1 MKRMN
6 LETKK
11 KFRIFLWVVI
21 VILLG
26 VGAFGFGTFKPN
38 NYIIDKITERVELEQ
53 SKIAVKLGLH
63 EHEFVYTDRAGF
75 VLAVRKCVNYINFTT
90 PHSLRVPSLLV
101 EAQAGLESGW
111 GTSRFAIEG
120 NALFGVRTWDP
131 KLPQIKPKDNPKAV
145 WGVKVYKTKCQSIK
159 DYVDLLNS
167 HPAYKDFR
175 ELREEMV
182 IAGIYNYDDLID
194 TLTLFSTNPNYTT
207 LLKAT
212 VNKLKVITAN

>member
-63 EHEFVYTDRAGF
+63 EPEFVYTDRAGF
-75 VLAVRKCVNYINFTT
+75 VLAVRKCVKYINFTT